1 MRKFIKIIAVLALTM
16 CFLSGCGA
24 KGSSALVNEY
34 KTSMEK
40 FFDGLKTVDA
50 DINKINPD
58 DQDAINK
65 LFEQFDTM
73 DKAYASMAELTVPT
87 EGVPETFAYIPELSK
102 SASEY
107 MTQANGYLHDSF
119 AESSYNE
126 HTLEAA
132 MECYK
137 RANKRVQF
145 IITLLHGEY
154 PKDESISFGK

>member
-1 MRKFIKIIAVLALTM
+1 MRKLIKIFTVLALTL
-16 CFLSGCGA
+16 CFLSGCVA
-24 KGSSALVNEY
+24 KGSSGVVGEY

-40 FFDGLKTVDA
+40 FFDGLKTIDA
-50 DINKINPD
+50 DINNINPD

>member
-50 DINKINPD
+50 DINKMNTD

>member
-1 MRKFIKIIAVLALTM
+1 MKKVVKIFAVLALSA

-24 KGSSALVNEY
+24 KGSAAVVNEY
-34 KTSMEK
+34 KTSMEN
-40 FFDGLKTVDA
+40 FFGSLKASDT
-50 DINKINPD
+50 DINNINPD

-65 LFEQFDTM
+65 LLKEFDNM
-73 DKAYASMAELTVPT
+73 DKAYADMAELTVPT

-126 HTLEAA
+126 HTLDAA

-145 IITLLHGEY
+145 IISLLHGEY
-154 PKDESISFGK
+154 PKDDSISFGK